1 MDELV
6 VERVLRAVEQVP
18 AGRVVSYG
26 DLAELVGTS
35 PRHVGAVMRHY
46 GSAVTWWRVVN
57 HAGDFPGELLRRARP
72 HWDDEGIAVK
82 PNGLGCRI
90 VDYRVDLGELAERYD
105 RVSAEL
111 IDDQPAG

>member
-1 MDELV
+1 MAIPDLSQFELGDD
-6 VERVLRAVEQVP
+6 RGAATP
-18 AGRVVSYG
+18 AGSG
-26 DLAELVGTS
+26 E
-35 PRHVGAVMRHY
+35 PW
-46 GSAVTWWRVVN
+46 VT
-57 HAGDFPGELLRRARP
+57 P
-72 HWDDEGIAVK
+72 EGIAVK